1 MSIIKTTK
9 TYNRVA
15 ITDTNVLRLQ
25 TENEDEHINHE
36 EHNYTYIIQIGM
48 TEYSMCYLVIPYFY
62 ISYNMINTI
71 KIILDGLEQYKIPFE
86 IAKDI
91 LRIYVQSLIP
101 FSIDIYNMTYFTQ
114 MDIPRYIIDNYNYDN
129 DSNSIT
135 YNIEL
140 NTEYS
145 FDYIK
150 TLIKSKKMRFGIS
163 DYFVNTCDI
172 DLVSKKEIEE
182 INEIIRFFSLND
194 NSIDDNE
201 DDRKFRNY
209 MRGFTSI
216 LV

>member
-9 TYNRVA
+9 KYNRAA

-25 TENEDEHINHE
+25 TKNEDEHINPE

-182 INEIIRFFSLND
+182 INEIIRFFSLNN